1 MPSRFDRLYRP
12 TELSHFDK
20 VFSRPWATP
29 SRLSHEDQHKSSLD
43 DEGIAGLSPRKTTH
57 KESKITLFDERVQS
71 SNKYMYPNSVEKK
84 AEEEDHNGSYT
95 SLRDYVSNHGY
106 SSKSQSSLNQLIDA
120 HTLPSNDDK
129 PITWKGDTT
138 LNYLGDLKEKRVP
151 NPKYVDYAS
160 SSTTPRRSFQPGR
173 REEFSACLNRVG
185 VSIDSNDVQGIR
197 KVSSSTVQGF
207 VIGDMPRR
215 VLMYSHFS
223 VSYICMLHFSL
234 LKVRIFATSFNQD
247 LTEDSIKMSLP
258 SGLLPQFMV
267 IITSLRKR

>member
-43 DEGIAGLSPRKTTH
+43 DEGIAGLSPRKTTP
-57 KESKITLFDERVQS
+57 KESKVTLFDERVQS

-197 KVSSSTVQGF
+197 KVSSSAYRTLIVVYATASF
-207 VIGDMPRR
+207 NV
-215 VLMYSHFS
+215 SHFS